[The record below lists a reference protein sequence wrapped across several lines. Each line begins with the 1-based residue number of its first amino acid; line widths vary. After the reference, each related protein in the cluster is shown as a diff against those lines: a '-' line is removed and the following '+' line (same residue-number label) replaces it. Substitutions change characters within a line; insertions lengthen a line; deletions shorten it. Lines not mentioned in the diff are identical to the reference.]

1 MESTNIKV
9 STIQFVEEQGE
20 WSNGQQTFLK
30 YKLHLNNGEK
40 PEFLAKSKK
49 TIESYNQGDT
59 VRYSYKKGSDT
70 FAKIEREDNNQ
81 NFNKMSNN
89 NTTKN
94 QSSSSMTQ
102 QESIARSVG
111 WNNVSSLVFSEEF
124 QKYDEPNKKQKDE
137 NGKNQEVEVLFSD
150 RQRKMIK
157 QAAEVAKYIYT
168 EVITKPIINK

>member
-49 TIESYNQGDT
+49 TIESFNQGDE
-59 VRYSYKKGSDT
+59 VRYSYKKEGQT
-70 FAKIEREDNNQ
+70 FAKIVREDNNQ
-81 NFNKMSNN
+81 NINNMSKNNTNN
-89 NTTKN
+89 N
-94 QSSSSMTQ
+94 SSTSNMTQ

-124 QKYDEPNKKQKDE
+124 QKYNEPNKKEKDE
-137 NGKNQEVEVLFSD
+137 NGEIKEVEVMFSD
-150 RQRKMIK
+150 RQRKMIR
-157 QAAEVAKYIYT
+157 QATEVAKYIYT

>member
-49 TIESYNQGDT
+49 TIESFNQGDE
-59 VRYSYKKGSDT
+59 VRYSYKKEGQT
-70 FAKIEREDNNQ
+70 FAKIVREDNNQ
-81 NFNKMSNN
+81 NINNMSKNNTNN
-89 NTTKN
+89 N
-94 QSSSSMTQ
+94 SSTSNMTQ

-124 QKYDEPNKKQKDE
+124 QKYDEPNKKEKDE
-137 NGKNQEVEVLFSD
+137 NGEIKEVEVIFSA
-150 RQRKMIK
+150 RQRKMIR
-157 QAAEVAKYIYT
+157 QATEVAKYIYT

>member
-81 NFNKMSNN
+81 NFNTMSNN

-124 QKYDEPNKKQKDE
+124 QKYDEPNKKEKDE
-137 NGKNQEVEVLFSD
+137 KGKTKEVEVLFSD
-150 RQRKMIK
+150 RQRKMIR

-168 EVITKPIINK
+168 EVITKPEINK

>member
-1 MESTNIKV
+1 MESNSIKL

-49 TIESYNQGDT
+49 TIESFNQGDE
-59 VRYSYKKGSDT
+59 VRYSYKKEGQS

-94 QSSSSMTQ
+94 QSSSGMTQ

-124 QKYDEPNKKQKDE
+124 QKYDEPNKKAKDE

>member
-1 MESTNIKV
+1 
-9 STIQFVEEQGE
+9 
-20 WSNGQQTFLK
+20 
-30 YKLHLNNGEK
+30 
-40 PEFLAKSKK
+40 
-49 TIESYNQGDT
+49 
-59 VRYSYKKGSDT
+59 
-70 FAKIEREDNNQ
+70 
-81 NFNKMSNN
+81 
-89 NTTKN
+89 
-94 QSSSSMTQ
+94 MTQ

>member
-49 TIESYNQGDT
+49 TIESFNQGDE
-59 VRYSYKKGSDT
+59 VRYSYKKEGQT
-70 FAKIEREDNNQ
+70 FAKIVREDNNQ
-81 NFNKMSNN
+81 NINNMSKNNTNN
-89 NTTKN
+89 N
-94 QSSSSMTQ
+94 SSTSNMTQ

-124 QKYDEPNKKQKDE
+124 QKYDEPNKKEKDE
-137 NGKNQEVEVLFSD
+137 NGEIKEVEVMFSD
-150 RQRKMIK
+150 RQRKMIR
-157 QAAEVAKYIYT
+157 QATEVAKYIYT